1 MIQEENSPQ
10 EKEDIFFSLDN
21 CEWLIS
27 ICGRESRSGP
37 VVEINTVRPRQGAIK
52 GHGQETK
59 DGKQDFFFSNVQNK
73 ADEKFGRIKEHHFIF
88 PVEKALGA
96 QTEDMWEEV
105 SHEKGT
111 T

>member
-1 MIQEENSPQ
+1 MLSKATARKQRTGNR
-10 EKEDIFFSLDN
+10 
-21 CEWLIS
+21 IS
-27 ICGRESRSGP
+27 
-37 VVEINTVRPRQGAIK
+37 
-52 GHGQETK
+52 
-59 DGKQDFFFSNVQNK
+59 FFFSNVQNK